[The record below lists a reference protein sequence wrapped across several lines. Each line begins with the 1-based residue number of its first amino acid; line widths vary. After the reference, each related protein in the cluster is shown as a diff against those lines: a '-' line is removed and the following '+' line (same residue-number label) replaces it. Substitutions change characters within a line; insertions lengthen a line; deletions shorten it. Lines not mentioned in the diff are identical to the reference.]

1 MQTVLRRANSI
12 LADRYAS
19 VVVARGRDE
28 AVLDIK
34 EIVVLGME
42 LIHERTKGRPMTPAQ
57 KLLVAAIHGGR
68 IDQIVEEI
76 AADVQDMVKSRDQ
89 KYLTEIMT
97 RHGVLAFLPDV
108 LIPVGEENFNRWQDF
123 LNNLNPFSLRADDP
137 VTHLRGRI
145 PFRDGVWLGDLVFAA
160 EAPAFVAADITEVR
174 GNLMLRGHK
183 PVPDHQLILHGSLYV
198 DAERLGENNSCV
210 SNLGGQMRIYS
221 DTVKSLEDLPASGPA
236 LTAWGAEHGHL
247 VHLNDR
253 GTYRLLI
260 EQGPDGEVMALAEC
274 PGGQDMDRR
283 SMRHLWRGEAWRPFH
298 RKLPPDL
305 AYSILRRFRHIC
317 ATLGLGDDFV
327 AKGRDV
333 EQTLE
338 TNTERIVALFDLFMG
353 RHSAKA
359 AELMPEKSRD
369 LVEIVREAMVR
380 LKALALGE
388 GKDYYRDMDEVGE
401 GITNILETISDSKL
415 TRIAKT
421 IGQYCPRIDRLGFK
435 SDSAYL
441 KSLKGGDLDFGNVLG
456 TAGRTVVFVNNLC
469 RSRAMRGRAAKAI
482 GEIRRDLKKILGK
495 HAGQDLLLELLKF
508 PDSGTMRG
516 MQVKYSKQRE
526 QVTLLAEHLHQF
538 NQIPPLDLLQD
549 FVIKPFKETD
559 PTLDQDRTLLRQ
571 TLSLGRGRLN
581 DIFADPPP
589 GQAAHFNHLC
599 RLALAVNMRSFLAE
613 ELKAMPADTEVV
625 RPSTLVDQILRKVDR
640 YRGIIPVFNRIC
652 SQTDAPSPVQ
662 S

>member
-1 MQTVLRRANSI
+1 MQTALRRANTI

-19 VVVARGRDE
+19 VVQSRGHDE

-34 EIVVLGME
+34 EIVMLGME
-42 LIHERTKGRPMTPAQ
+42 LVHERTKGRRMTPAQ
-57 KLLVAAIHGGR
+57 KLLVSAIHGGR
-68 IDQIVEEI
+68 LDQIVEEI
-76 AADVQDMVKSRDQ
+76 AADVQDMVKVRDQ
-89 KYLTEIMT
+89 KYLAEIMT
-97 RHGVLAFLPDV
+97 RHGVLTFLPDV
-108 LIPVGEENFNRWQDF
+108 MIPVGEENFQRWQDF
-123 LNNLNPFSLRADDP
+123 LNSLNPFSLRAEDP

-160 EAPAFVAADITEVR
+160 EAPAAVIEDITEVR

-183 PVPDHQLILHGSLYV
+183 HVPSHQLTLHGSLYV
-198 DAERLGENNSCV
+198 DAKHLGENNSCV
-210 SNLGGQMRIYS
+210 ASLGGQMRIYS
-221 DTVKSLEDLPASGPA
+221 DTAKTLEDLPASGPA
-236 LTAWGAEHGHL
+236 LVAWGAGHGHL

-260 EQGPDGEVMALAEC
+260 EEAPDGKVMALAEC

-283 SMRHLWRGEAWRPFH
+283 SMRHLWRGEVWRPYH

-305 AYSILRRFRHIC
+305 AYMLLRRFRHIC
-317 ATLGLGDDFV
+317 AMLGLGEDFV
-327 AKGRDV
+327 SKGRDV

-353 RHSAKA
+353 KHSAKA
-359 AELMPEKSRD
+359 AGIMPEQQRD
-369 LVEIVREAMVR
+369 LVEIVREALMQ

-388 GKDYYRDMDEVGE
+388 GKEYYRDMGEVTE
-401 GITNILETISDSKL
+401 GINNILETISDSKL
-415 TRIAKT
+415 TRIAKA
-421 IGQYCPRIDRLGFK
+421 IGQYCLRIDRLGFK

-441 KSLKGGDLDFGNVLG
+441 KGLKGGDLDFGHVLG

-482 GEIRRDLKKILGK
+482 GEIRRDLKNILGK

-516 MQVKYSKQRE
+516 MHVKYSKQRE
-526 QVTLLAEHLHQF
+526 HVIQLADHLHQF
-538 NQIPPLDLLQD
+538 NQTPPLDLLQD

-559 PTLDQDRTLLRQ
+559 EKLDEDRNLLRQ
-571 TLSLGRGRLN
+571 TLVLGRGRLN
-581 DIFADPPP
+581 DVFADPPP
-589 GQAAHFNHLC
+589 GQAIQYNHFC

-613 ELKAMPADTEVV
+613 ELKTMPADADLV
-625 RPSTLVDQILRKVDR
+625 RPSTLVDQILHKVER
-640 YRGIIPVFNRIC
+640 YRAIIPVFNRIC
-652 SQTDAPSPVQ
+652 SQTDTPSPVE